1 MQDGVSNSMRWGFKQ
16 REGKR
21 NPSPIEISIDSH
33 PNVLLTGGSGSGK
46 SYGLL
51 YLLGMLLQD
60 SPEIELYILDF
71 KYSEDFEFLDGYEH
85 YFKGNECYEG
95 VMEYYEKFCQKRQE
109 RNSRKRMMLIFDEY
123 PACYS
128 YLSAIDK
135 REKSKR
141 ASDMANAIAEILMLG
156 RGIKCGIWIVTQR
169 ADASLFMNGS
179 RDSFMVI
186 LAMGRMSR
194 EQKGMLFAGEDIPD
208 KIYHR
213 GEGCML
219 ADGHPLYEVTI
230 PKISNMVD
238 WKKHI
243 KQVLMKK

>member
-1 MQDGVSNSMRWGFKQ
+1 
-16 REGKR
+16 
-21 NPSPIEISIDSH
+21 
-33 PNVLLTGGSGSGK
+33 
-46 SYGLL
+46 
-51 YLLGMLLQD
+51 
-60 SPEIELYILDF
+60 
-71 KYSEDFEFLDGYEH
+71 
-85 YFKGNECYEG
+85 
-95 VMEYYEKFCQKRQE
+95 MEYYDKFTRKRQE
-109 RNSRKRMMLIFDEY
+109 RNSNRRMVLIFDEY

-128 YLSAIDK
+128 YLSSIDK
-135 REKSKR
+135 RDKTKKATE
-141 ASDMANAIAEILMLG
+141 MANAIAEILMLG

-169 ADASLFMNGS
+169 ADASLFANGS
-179 RDSFMVI
+179 RDSFMI
-186 LAMGRMSR
+186 IMAMGRMSR

-230 PKISNMVD
+230 PRISNMVG